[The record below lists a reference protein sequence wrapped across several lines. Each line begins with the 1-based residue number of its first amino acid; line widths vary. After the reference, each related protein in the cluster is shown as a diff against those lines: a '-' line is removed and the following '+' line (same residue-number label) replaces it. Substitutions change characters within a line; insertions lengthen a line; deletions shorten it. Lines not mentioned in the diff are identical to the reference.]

1 MTGSFDLPD
10 ENEFDHDMQLILTRK
25 QTKDVKAKPKKFY
38 TLNFRVV
45 RFAISEDSYESIITN
60 LPKEDFPVEE
70 IKKVYAM
77 RWGIETSFRE
87 LKYAIGLCCFHSKKV
102 EYIINLGR

>member
-1 MTGSFDLPD
+1 MIRFLALQVVSQDQYIASRTG
-10 ENEFDHDMQLILTRK
+10 RK

-77 RWGIETSFRE
+77 RWHRNIVQGIEICYRIMLLSF
-87 LKYAIGLCCFHSKKV
+87 KKGGV
-102 EYIINLGR
+102 YH

>member
-1 MTGSFDLPD
+1 MYTNNAYLNDSHIDRKDKSNP
-10 ENEFDHDMQLILTRK
+10 LI
-25 QTKDVKAKPKKFY
+25 
-38 TLNFRVV
+38 VV

-102 EYIINLGR
+102 SISCKKYTHV

>member
-1 MTGSFDLPD
+1 ML
-10 ENEFDHDMQLILTRK
+10 QLCYIT
-25 QTKDVKAKPKKFY
+25 
-38 TLNFRVV
+38 
-45 RFAISEDSYESIITN
+45 TN

-87 LKYAIGLCCFHSKKV
+87 LKYAIGLW
-102 EYIINLGR
+102 